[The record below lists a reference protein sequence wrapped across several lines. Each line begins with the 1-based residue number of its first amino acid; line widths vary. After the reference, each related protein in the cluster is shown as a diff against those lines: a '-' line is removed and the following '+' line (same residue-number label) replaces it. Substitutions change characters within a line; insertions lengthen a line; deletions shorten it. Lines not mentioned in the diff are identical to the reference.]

1 MNMFNKLYRYYE
13 NIYSKVSH
21 SYIKDTESAC
31 SEDNQKSIYE
41 YENSIT
47 NCPNLDDDAKFWA
60 VLKDLMKK
68 YEHFNNVSHKSNEFY
83 KILLNKLSTYSEI
96 INRKSIASQKWN
108 SENTGIITMSSTIF
122 GHNSYYIFI
131 E

>member
-1 MNMFNKLYRYYE
+1 MSFISSEVSNFFKGALSYEEKTRKDGIGSIDFQYATGCNNFSDEFGISKVDLIDYCKKYYE

-47 NCPNLDDDAKFWA
+47 NCPNLDDDAKF
-60 VLKDLMKK
+60 
-68 YEHFNNVSHKSNEFY
+68 
-83 KILLNKLSTYSEI
+83 
-96 INRKSIASQKWN
+96 
-108 SENTGIITMSSTIF
+108 
-122 GHNSYYIFI
+122 
-131 E
+131 